1 MTDLPMDPN
10 APENAPDT
18 PLEPWIMSM
27 AREVTDVETDAIPR
41 EMMWARLQHRR
52 ATQASLPGTPYSA
65 PVNATV
71 TALVSAPDIVP
82 IESARP
88 RVALSGRRV
97 WVLQAAGIA
106 AILIGG
112 IGVGRYLLP
121 STGPSKY
128 QMAASTARTSADS
141 VTALGLGPDAL
152 AALPRSNDPV
162 RVAMEEHLAR
172 TVALLTTVRDEDPST
187 APIADLDGWARELLS
202 TTRLLL
208 DEPQLRDER
217 TRRLLQDLE
226 LVLVQIVQARK
237 AAPETNRAPGETMR
251 ETNLLPRVKAA
262 VTASRR
268 GEEPA
273 LGGGL

>member
-1 MTDLPMDPN
+1 MTDLPLEPN
-10 APENAPDT
+10 APENAPDI
-18 PLEPWIMSM
+18 PLEPWMISM
-27 AREVTDVETDAIPR
+27 AREVTDVDADAIPR

-65 PVNATV
+65 PVTSP
-71 TALVSAPDIVP
+71 VSASDVV
-82 IESARP
+82 SLDAAREVARQ
-88 RVALSGRRV
+88 RVAVSGRRA
-97 WVLQAAGIA
+97 WVLRAAGIA
-106 AILIGG
+106 AVLVGG
-112 IGVGRYLLP
+112 VGVGRYLLP

-128 QMAASTARTSADS
+128 QTAPAVAAANADS
-141 VTALGLGPDAL
+141 VAALGLGPDAL
-152 AALPRSNDPV
+152 AQLPRSSDPA

-172 TVALLTTVRDEDPST
+172 TVALLTTVRDEDLTGAS
-187 APIADLDGWARELLS
+187 IAGLDGWARELLN

-226 LVLVQIVQARK
+226 LVLAQIVQARK

-262 VTASRR
+262 TTAARR
-268 GEEPA
+268 GEELT

>member
-27 AREVTDVETDAIPR
+27 AREVTDVDADAIPR

-52 ATQASLPGTPYSA
+52 ATLASLPGTAYSA
-65 PVNATV
+65 PVNT
-71 TALVSAPDIVP
+71 VSAHDIVP
-82 IESARP
+82 LETRRQ
-88 RVALSGRRV
+88 RVAVSGRRT
-97 WVLQAAGIA
+97 WVLRAAGIA
-106 AILIGG
+106 AVLVGG

-128 QMAASTARTSADS
+128 QLASSVAVASSDS
-141 VTALGLGPDAL
+141 VAALGLGPDAL
-152 AALPRSNDPV
+152 AALPRSSDPAH
-162 RVAMEEHLAR
+162 VAMGEHLAR
-172 TVALLTTVRDEDPST
+172 TVALLTTLRDEDPSH

-251 ETNLLPRVKAA
+251 ETNLLPRVRAA
-262 VTASRR
+262 VTAARR
-268 GEEPA
+268 GEEPT